1 MKDKTYLYHMY
12 CKVKNRIQREKQII
26 QSDQDVN
33 VYGLWWMDRKLLL
46 YDLSPY
52 INSFE
57 SMAIFFFLFFMDLH
71 VPTFFF
77 LSFFQCLDLHVSIF
91 FFDSP
96 CLSSSFFNKNWRER
110 ETNTSSGA
118 FILWNEWMVQC

>member
-91 FFDSP
+91 FLIAHASLLLF
-96 CLSSSFFNKNWRER
+96 LTKTGERER
-110 ETNTSSGA
+110 DQY
-118 FILWNEWMVQC
+118 I